1 MVFVSVPPDELQADL
16 SGEGREFEAALIRGI
31 DENAAGTAGTERT
44 PVDPTTLAPFSA
56 AGVATVDNVE
66 QAPGQVAL
74 VFALLGA
81 DGDFGVKEDADS
93 LLPDLLPERPR
104 P

>member
-1 MVFVSVPPDELQADL
+1 MVRA
-16 SGEGREFEAALIRGI
+16 I
-31 DENAAGTAGTERT
+31 DENARGRRRCRAHLHATR
-44 PVDPTTLAPFSA
+44 PRSRRSPA
-56 AGVATVDNVE
+56 AGIATVDNVE

-93 LLPDLLPERPR
+93 LLPDLLPERPD

>member
-1 MVFVSVPPDELQADL
+1 M
-16 SGEGREFEAALIRGI
+16 
-31 DENAAGTAGTERT
+31 
-44 PVDPTTLAPFSA
+44 
-56 AGVATVDNVE
+56 
-66 QAPGQVAL
+66 AL